1 MVGIQLERKRM
12 KMNNVLIFSGIA
24 ISCALLIE
32 SLVLRLNYFSAA
44 LTLGLLSIFVWQLRH
59 REWENNSRVQNT
71 EFSSDNIQQLH
82 DSFKDMSCLLAKE
95 VSIVD
100 NEVNRANTFVGSAVL
115 DIATSFKSLQSLCD
129 AQQTLISQVLAN
141 SVLKQ
146 GDEESA
152 IESFIQQTNSTL
164 EGFVEIIVSTSKKS
178 LETLSYTDEMIA
190 QFDSIFSLLGQVEN
204 LANQTNLLALNAA
217 IEAARAGEAGRG
229 FAVVANEVR
238 ELSISSTELNEDI
251 RNKISGAQG
260 IISQL
265 RTSVESMA
273 SADMTPTLKAKEKV
287 GEMIEYMVNSNLES
301 SGAMQQLSQI
311 TPQISSHVSSA
322 IRSLQFEDLTNQTL
336 TSVKS
341 NLASVETLSQ
351 ILDELKVSPESLAEQ
366 LVYLQAK
373 CDEIVNKTEDKDVR
387 RSVAQVTMEEGEV
400 ELF

>member
-32 SLVLRLNYFSAA
+32 SLVLRLHYFSAA

-82 DSFKDMSCLLAKE
+82 DSFKDMSCLLAKQ

-129 AQQTLISQVLAN
+129 AQQTLISQVLEN
-141 SVLKQ
+141 SALKQ

-287 GEMIEYMVNSNLES
+287 GEMIKYMVNSNLES
-301 SGAMQQLSQI
+301 SGAMQQLSKI
-311 TPQISSHVSSA
+311 TPPNI
-322 IRSLQFEDLTNQTL
+322 
-336 TSVKS
+336 
-341 NLASVETLSQ
+341 
-351 ILDELKVSPESLAEQ
+351 
-366 LVYLQAK
+366 
-373 CDEIVNKTEDKDVR
+373 
-387 RSVAQVTMEEGEV
+387 
-400 ELF
+400 

>member
-12 KMNNVLIFSGIA
+12 KMNKVLIFSGIA

-32 SLVLRLNYFSAA
+32 SLVIRLNYFSAA

-82 DSFKDMSCLLAKE
+82 DSFKDMSCLLAKQ

-129 AQQTLISQVLAN
+129 AQQTLISQVIEN
-141 SVLKQ
+141 SALKQ
-146 GDEESA
+146 GDEEST

-265 RTSVESMA
+265 RSSVESMA

-351 ILDELKVSPESLAEQ
+351 ILDELKVSPESLTEQ

-373 CDEIVNKTEDKDVR
+373 CDEIVNKTEEKDVQ